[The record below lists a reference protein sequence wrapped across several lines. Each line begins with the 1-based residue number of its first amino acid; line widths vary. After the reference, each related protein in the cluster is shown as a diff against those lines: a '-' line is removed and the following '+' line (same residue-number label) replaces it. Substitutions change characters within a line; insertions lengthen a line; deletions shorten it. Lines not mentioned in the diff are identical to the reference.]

1 MEAGDWIGDQ
11 GFGSD
16 YVANLNIV
24 WVVREVKV
32 NHMLNALHQETNKC
46 RKPSKRC
53 SEGIIRMLVKHN
65 ISDEIYHY
73 DNQLRF
79 VSTRREIIKLLV

>member
-1 MEAGDWIGDQ
+1 M
-11 GFGSD
+11 
-16 YVANLNIV
+16 ANLKIV

-32 NHMLNALHQETNKC
+32 KHMLNALRRGTDKC
-46 RKPSKRC
+46 RKPSKSC

-73 DNQLRF
+73 DNQIRF